1 MWFFIF
7 WVLSTKERKKE
18 REEEK
23 KSLYAYSFVVV
34 HVVATV
40 YNTLRRDRSKD
51 NHTQVSLSRRG
62 AKKTAEKRRRRR
74 RKKKKK
80 KSFEKNTRILID
92 SKGFEP
98 RSNKTP
104 GRDFSR
110 SWSTRIRC
118 DKPTFRTPAALHFSP
133 LRCVLFWFTRRF
145 PGVFFL
151 WLFFK
156 RTKWRYLKKRLLV
169 KWMARK
175 KFFIGKK
182 SAYNN
187 FIIWRVVRT

>member
-1 MWFFIF
+1 MWFCVSFF
-7 WVLSTKERKKE
+7 FLSLFFPLLLREKKE
-18 REEEK
+18 RR

-40 YNTLRRDRSKD
+40 YNTLRRDRSND

-62 AKKTAEKRRRRR
+62 AKTAEKRRRR
-74 RKKKKK
+74 KKKEERRRRSRSKK
-80 KSFEKNTRILID
+80 IHELID

-145 PGVFFL
+145 PGVFFCDFL
-151 WLFFK
+151 N
-156 RTKWRYLKKRLLV
+156 
-169 KWMARK
+169 ARDV
-175 KFFIGKK
+175 I
-182 SAYNN
+182 
-187 FIIWRVVRT
+187 

>member
-23 KSLYAYSFVVV
+23 KAYTRTRSSCV

-40 YNTLRRDRSKD
+40 YNTLRRDRSND

-62 AKKTAEKRRRRR
+62 AKTAKKRRRRR
-74 RKKKKK
+74 KKKEESRRKKKK
-80 KSFEKNTRILID
+80 KSFEKNTRLLID

-118 DKPTFRTPAALHFSP
+118 VKPTFRTPALHFSP

-145 PGVFFL
+145 PGVFFCDFL
-151 WLFFK
+151 N
-156 RTKWRYLKKRLLV
+156 
-169 KWMARK
+169 ARDV
-175 KFFIGKK
+175 I
-182 SAYNN
+182 
-187 FIIWRVVRT
+187 

>member
-1 MWFFIF
+1 MWFCVSFF
-7 WVLSTKERKKE
+7 FSLFPSSSSRKK
-18 REEEK
+18 REK

-40 YNTLRRDRSKD
+40 YNTLRRDRSND

-62 AKKTAEKRRRRR
+62 AKTAEKRRRRR
-74 RKKKKK
+74 RRRRRSRSKKIH
-80 KSFEKNTRILID
+80 ELID

-118 DKPTFRTPAALHFSP
+118 DKPTFRTPALHFSP

-145 PGVFFL
+145 PGVFFYDFL
-151 WLFFK
+151 NARDVIQK
-156 RTKWRYLKKRLLV
+156 RDWSNEWRGRNSSLV
-169 KWMARK
+169 KVH
-175 KFFIGKK
+175 ITT
-182 SAYNN
+182 
-187 FIIWRVVRT
+187 FIIWRVRHFDSST